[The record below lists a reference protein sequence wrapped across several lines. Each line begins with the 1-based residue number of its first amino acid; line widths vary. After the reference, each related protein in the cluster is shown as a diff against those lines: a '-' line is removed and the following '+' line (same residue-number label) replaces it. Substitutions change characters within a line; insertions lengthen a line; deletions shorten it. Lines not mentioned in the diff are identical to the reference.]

1 MLEINR
7 LSVAYGNHLALKDVT
22 LAMKSHETYCLV
34 GESGSGKTTLLKA
47 ITGLLGEGGRY
58 IEGEVVFEGKELIS
72 LPQPELR
79 KLRGAAIATVHQ
91 QAGSAMDP
99 IMKVGK
105 QFHEALSVRA
115 KISRRESDR
124 LAQECM
130 KTLALKEPERILKS
144 YPGMLSG
151 GTIQRV
157 ALAMAM
163 AMNPTLILA
172 DEPTSALDVTVQVE
186 VVGTLKKLQENCSAA
201 MLLVTHNI
209 GVVARMADKIGVML
223 DGRLIESGSK
233 AQVLSSPAHPYTHM
247 LINSVLNKKGRL
259 PMGPTIYHEEKTQ
272 GCSFYNR
279 CPLGCG
285 LCRETLPQT
294 REIGSDHRVMC
305 RLAGEKYA
313 Q

>member
-1 MLEINR
+1 M
-7 LSVAYGNHLALKDVT
+7 AYGNHLALKDVT
-22 LAMKSHETYCLV
+22 LAMKHHETYCIV

-47 ITGLLGEGGRY
+47 VIGLLGEGGRY

-99 IMKVGK
+99 ITKVGK
-105 QFHEALSVRA
+105 QFHEALSVRK

-163 AMNPTLILA
+163 AMNPTIILA
-172 DEPTSALDVTVQVE
+172 DEPTSALDVTVQVD
-186 VVGTLKKLQENCSAA
+186 VVGTLKKLQENCRAA
-201 MLLVTHNI
+201 ILLVTHNI

-233 AQVLSSPAHPYTHM
+233 ARVLSSPAHPYTQM

-259 PMGPTIYHEEKTQ
+259 PVCPTIYHEEKNQ

-279 CPLGCG
+279 CPIGCG
-285 LCRETLPQT
+285 LCRETLPKT
-294 REIGSDHRVMC
+294 REIAADHRVMC
-305 RLAGEKYA
+305 QLAGEAYV